1 MIPKSGNRF
10 SEKIMRKQ
18 EDETV
23 DIGVAVAGGLAKDA
37 GLMRA
42 ARRAVLIGLS
52 AARPGKTGRPP
63 GTSGRFKPP
72 LRFSAGVER
81 DRLAN
86 T

>member
-18 EDETV
+18 EDATV

-52 AARPGKTGRPP
+52 AAWPGQTAPAGYQRPLQTAA
-63 GTSGRFKPP
+63 SI
-72 LRFSAGVER
+72 
-81 DRLAN
+81 
-86 T
+86 